1 MEDPYKVLGVSKNAT
16 LAEIKKAYR
25 SFAKKHHPDLNP
37 GNKEAE
43 SKFKAVSHA
52 FDLIGTEESKAK
64 FDRGETDDQQRHAYE
79 EAMKGQRARQ
89 KSYYNTQQDTG
100 RYSDQFSEAFDT
112 EGLFDQ
118 LFGGRGGG
126 RTRHANHQAGED
138 QLYQL
143 EVDFKEAALGA
154 TKVITLPTGKRL
166 EVKIPAGIEEGKKL
180 KFKGLGGAAPGKGAA
195 GDAYVQIS
203 IKPSE
208 IFRRDGQDIQSE
220 IPVSFY
226 EALLGAEIPV
236 PTLDGQILMK
246 IPSGASTGS
255 KLRLK
260 NKGIGAGELRGN
272 QIVTIKVVMPK
283 NVDLAFKDEILTLS
297 QKYPYD
303 PRIPT

>member
-43 SKFKAVSHA
+43 AKFKAVSHA

-118 LFGGRGGG
+118 LFGGRGSG

-143 EVDFKEAALGA
+143 EVDFKEAALGT

-180 KFKGLGGAAPGKGAA
+180 KFKGLGGAAHGKGAA

-208 IFRRDGQDIQSE
+208 IFRRDGQDIHSE

-260 NKGIGAGELRGN
+260 NKGIVAGELRGN

-283 NVDLAFKDEILTLS
+283 NVDIAFKDEILTLS